1 MWPRTVKTTEWETL
15 FYLRVAVS
23 RGVGTAPF
31 YVDTA
36 SADILQLRKMRPCD
50 MKTVSKSNSTV
61 LIRDRGVRAQ

>member
-1 MWPRTVKTTEWETL
+1 MWPRTAEATEWETL
-15 FYLRVAVS
+15 FYLRAAVS

-36 SADILQLRKMRPCD
+36 SADILQLRKMRLCD
-50 MKTVSKSNSTV
+50 MKTVSKSNGTV